1 MQKLIMLKPGKSHT
15 NYKNFKLFTR
25 AENDTTREYL
35 EQTTQQVI
43 ISTAVFLIRN
53 ENIAMANTAAIT
65 TKQHRDANN
74 GNSN

>member
-1 MQKLIMLKPGKSHT
+1 MLKPGKSHT

-35 EQTTQQVI
+35 EQPTQQVI

-53 ENIAMANTAAIT
+53 ENVAMANTAAVT
-65 TKQHRDANN
+65 TKQHGDANN